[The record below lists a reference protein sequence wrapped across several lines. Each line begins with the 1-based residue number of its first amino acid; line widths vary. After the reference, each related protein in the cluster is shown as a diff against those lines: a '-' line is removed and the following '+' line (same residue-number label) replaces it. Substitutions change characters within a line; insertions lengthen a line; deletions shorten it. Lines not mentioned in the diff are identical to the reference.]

1 MKLGLSDTL
10 ITGRGH
16 LLRQALLEVIEAMGN
31 LASVHE
37 HIMTDGLAGALAAI
51 DATAEAL
58 RRAASNLRQAQGQ
71 APS

>member
-1 MKLGLSDTL
+1 MKLGLESH

-37 HIMTDGLAGALAAI
+37 HISTSSLEGAIAAI
-51 DATAEAL
+51 DATSDAL
-58 RRAASNLRQAQGQ
+58 RRAASNLRQARGQ